1 MMLRTTRDHE
11 ANLVRSRLTPRS
23 ASDQASDRS
32 RQSHGSARPTSLI
45 TETAIPCFSEGHLPA
60 HGRNGRLWLSRT
72 WVFPLRNQGQMIHRA
87 PPPSVRAV
95 LIPHH
100 EAMRSAAMA
109 RADFSL
115 TLLPD

>member
-45 TETAIPCFSEGHLPA
+45 KETAIPCFSEGHLPA
-60 HGRNGRLWLSRT
+60 HDRNGR
-72 WVFPLRNQGQMIHRA
+72 
-87 PPPSVRAV
+87 AV
-95 LIPHH
+95 VIPHLGV
-100 EAMRSAAMA
+100 SAAKSGS
-109 RADFSL
+109 DDSPGTTPFSKGG
-115 TLLPD
+115 PDTAP